1 MPKKNPIVA
10 IIGRTNVGKSSLFN
24 RLLERRKAIISA
36 LPATTR
42 DRNYGTVHW
51 KGEKFTI
58 ADSGGLDIK
67 KEEVI
72 EEDIRRQ
79 AEIAAQEAD
88 LILLVADGQKTV
100 IPNDKEIARWLKKIK
115 QPKILVVNKVDNLKI
130 RNQLEPDFFKL
141 GLGKPFLV
149 SAINGNGTGDLL
161 DEIAKKLPKL
171 SLVDKEPDLRI
182 AVVGKTNVGKSSF
195 VNALLGK
202 ERIIVSPLPHTTR
215 DPQEIEFR
223 YKGKTIIL
231 IDTAGLSRKKPE
243 KSRSDTKEIEK
254 ESARKSLVA
263 LKTAEVALLMLDAT
277 DQISFQDKH
286 IANEI
291 IEAKTGIVVVMN
303 KWDLIQNKSPK
314 TLKQYLL
321 YVHSH
326 FPFLLWAPY
335 VFVSATKKIRLKNT
349 LDFAL
354 KMKENRERNIDQ
366 DKLQSFLN
374 FFNKNLS
381 PGIKNKETPSL
392 ESIEQFGTAPPQFTI
407 TAAPKTE
414 IPAAVM
420 DILKNSLRM
429 EFSLW
434 GTPLI
439 IKQSKSKSKK

>member
-1 MPKKNPIVA
+1 MSKKNPIVA

-24 RLLERRKAIISA
+24 RLVERRKAIISD

-42 DRNYGTVHW
+42 DRNYSTVYW

-58 ADSGGLDIK
+58 IDSGGLDIK
-67 KEEVI
+67 KGEAI
-72 EEDIRRQ
+72 EEDIRKQ

-88 LILLVADGQKTV
+88 LILLLTDGKKTV
-100 IPNDKEIARWLKKIK
+100 TPKDKEIARWLKKIK

-130 RNQLEPDFFKL
+130 RNRLESDFFKL
-141 GLGKPFLV
+141 GLGKPFLI
-149 SAINGNGTGDLL
+149 SALNGSGSGDLL
-161 DEIAKKLPKL
+161 DEIADKLPKF
-171 SLVDKEPDLRI
+171 SSADKEPDLRI

-195 VNALLGK
+195 VNALLGE
-202 ERIIVSPLPHTTR
+202 ERVIVSPIPHTTR

-231 IDTAGLSRKKPE
+231 IDTAGLRRKNPE
-243 KSRSDTKEIEK
+243 KGKSDTKEIEK
-254 ESARKSLVA
+254 ESARKSLGA
-263 LKTAEVALLMLDAT
+263 LKNADVALLMLDAT

-291 IEAKTGIVVVMN
+291 IEAKTGIVVVIN

-326 FPFLLWAPY
+326 FPFLLWVPY
-335 VFVSATKKIRLKNT
+335 VFVSATKKIRLKDT

-354 KMKENRERNIDQ
+354 KMKQNRERTVDSAE
-366 DKLQSFLN
+366 LQSFLD
-374 FFNKNLS
+374 FFNESLPK
-381 PGIKNKETPSL
+381 GMKNKETPPF
-392 ESIEQFGTAPPQFTI
+392 ESINQIGTTPPQFDVA
-407 TAAPKTE
+407 TAAKTE
-414 IPAAVM
+414 IPNAIM
-420 DILKNSLRM
+420 DILKNSLRE
-429 EFSLW
+429 EFNLW

-439 IKQSKSKSKK
+439 IKQVKSTK